1 MKILALDK
9 LVEGVDPQRDIVP
22 LLRDEAT
29 VVWQRIVEGSLREIY
44 SRGDRGGA
52 ALILEAEDVEAAHR
66 ILAEQPLVKAGFV
79 DFDLI
84 PLLPYRQLGMLFA
97 PVEDAQGS
105 GGDR

>member
-22 LLRDEAT
+22 LLRNEAT
-29 VVWQRIVEGSLREIY
+29 IVWQRIVEGSVREIY

-52 ALILEAEDVEAAHR
+52 ALILEAEDVDAAR
-66 ILAEQPLVKAGFV
+66 RLLAEQPLVKAGFV
-79 DFDLI
+79 EFDLI

-97 PVEDAQGS
+97 SADDAPGGS
-105 GGDR
+105 GDR